1 MRPVLKIGGSLLKS
15 AQHFVEAAKFIS
27 TYDSPVVVVSAVKG
41 VTDMLIELYKTR
53 YESLYDAIRGIHVEI
68 ARKLG
73 VSGIEPLL
81 KELRAAMELPEGPDV
96 LDYFMSF
103 GERLSATIMHG
114 LLRRMGFDSGLFVA
128 PIITDDSFGRAQP
141 LEDRSL
147 ASEIDQHEGI
157 AVVTGFIGRTRDG
170 RFTTVGRG
178 GSDYT
183 ATFLARLLGY
193 RRVVLVTDSPGVMTA
208 NPQEVPEAKI
218 LPMMSIEEAV
228 EAARLG
234 AKNFHPRTFE
244 PVSGGMYVE
253 VRNYWSRGT
262 VVGNFYAPPPYKVVL
277 KCGEGSCVVGL
288 DAEEIVK
295 LGGEYVSRFAAQ
307 VPMPPKW
314 AHDLFVKPYFE
325 KLAWIN

>member
-1 MRPVLKIGGSLLKS
+1 MRPVIKIGGSLLRS
-15 AQHFVEAAKFIS
+15 AQHFLEAAKFIS
-27 TYDSPVVVVSAVKG
+27 TFNSPVVVVSAVKG

-53 YESLYDAIRGIHVEI
+53 SEGFYEAIRDIHVRI
-68 ARKLG
+68 AKELG

-81 KELRAAMELPEGPDV
+81 KELREALDLPEGPDV

-103 GERLSATIMHG
+103 GERLSATMLNG
-114 LLRRMGFDSGLFVA
+114 LLRRMGLDSKLFVA
-128 PIITDDSFGRAQP
+128 PLITDENFGNAQP
-141 LEDRSL
+141 LEDDSL
-147 ASEIDQHEGI
+147 AREIDEHEGY

-193 RRVVLVTDSPGVMTA
+193 RRVVLVTESPGIMTA
-208 NPQEVPEAKI
+208 NPQEVPEAKV
-218 LPMMSIEEAV
+218 LPIVAVEEAV
-228 EAARLG
+228 EAAKLG

-244 PVSGGMYVE
+244 PVTGGMTVE

-262 VVGNFYAPPPYKVVL
+262 VVGNFYAPPPYKIVVR
-277 KCGEGSCVVGL
+277 CGEGSCVVGL
-288 DAEEIVK
+288 EAEEIVK
-295 LGGEYVSRFAAQ
+295 LGGDYVSRYAAK

-314 AHDLFVKPYFE
+314 AHDLFIKPYFE
-325 KLAWIN
+325 KLLWTS

>member
-1 MRPVLKIGGSLLKS
+1 MRAVVKIGGSLLKS
-15 AQHFVEAAKFIS
+15 AQHFVEAAKFLS
-27 TYDSPVVVVSAVKG
+27 TFESPVVVVSAVKG

-53 YESLYDAIRGIHVEI
+53 NESLYEAIRDIHVEI
-68 ARKLG
+68 AKKLG
-73 VSGIEPLL
+73 VSGVDPLL
-81 KELRAAMELPEGPDV
+81 RELKAALDLPEGPDV

-103 GERLSATIMHG
+103 GERLSATIMNG
-114 LLRRMGFDSGLFVA
+114 LLKRMGMDSKLFIA
-128 PIITDDSFGRAQP
+128 PIITDDNFGNANP
-141 LEDRSL
+141 LDDRSL
-147 ASEIDQHEGI
+147 ASEIESHEGI

-183 ATFLARLLGY
+183 ATFLAKLLGY
-193 RRVVLVTDSPGVMTA
+193 RRVVLVTDAPGVMTA
-208 NPQEVPEAKI
+208 DPQEVPEAKI
-218 LPMMSIEEAV
+218 LPMMSVEEAM

-234 AKNFHPRTFE
+234 AKRMHPRTFE
-244 PVSGGMYVE
+244 PVTGGMYVE

-262 VVGNFYAPPPYKVVL
+262 IVGNFYAPPPYKVVL

-288 DAEEIVK
+288 EAEEIVK
-295 LGGEYVSRFAAQ
+295 LGGEYVGRFSAL

-325 KLAWIN
+325 KLLWTS

>member
-1 MRPVLKIGGSLLKS
+1 MRVVVKIGGSLLRG
-15 AQHFVEAAKFIS
+15 AQHFVEAAKFLTS
-27 TYDSPVVVVSAVKG
+27 FESPVVVISAVKG

-53 YESLYDAIRGIHVEI
+53 SESLYESIRDIHADI
-68 ARKLG
+68 AKKLG
-73 VSGIEPLL
+73 VSGVEPLL
-81 KELRAAMELPEGPDV
+81 KELKAALDLPEGPDV

-103 GERLSATIMHG
+103 GERLSATIMNG
-114 LLRRMGFDSGLFVA
+114 VLRRMGLDSKLFVA
-128 PIITDDSFGRAQP
+128 PIITDDNFGNANP

-147 ASEIDQHEGI
+147 AAEIDSHEGV

-183 ATFLARLLGY
+183 ATFLAKLLGY

-208 NPQEVPEAKI
+208 DPQEVPEAKI
-218 LPMMSIEEAV
+218 LPMMSVEEAM

-234 AKNFHPRTFE
+234 AKRMHPRTFE
-244 PVSGGMYVE
+244 PVTGGMYVE

-262 VVGNFYAPPPYKVVL
+262 VIGNFYAPPPYKVVL

-288 DAEEIVK
+288 EAEEIVK
-295 LGGEYVSRFAAQ
+295 LGGEYMGRFSAL

-325 KLAWIN
+325 KLLWTS

>member
-1 MRPVLKIGGSLLKS
+1 MRAVVKIGGSLLRT
-15 AQHFVEAAKFIS
+15 AQHFVEAAKFVS
-27 TYDSPVVVVSAVKG
+27 TFDSPVVVVSAVKG

-53 YESLYDAIRGIHVEI
+53 SEGFYESIRDIHVEI
-68 ARKLG
+68 AKRLG
-73 VSGIEPLL
+73 VSGVEPLFDEL
-81 KELRAAMELPEGPDV
+81 KKALELPEGPDV

-103 GERLSATIMHG
+103 GEWLSATIFNG
-114 LLRRMGFDSGLFVA
+114 LLRRMGLDSKLFIA
-128 PIITDDSFGRAQP
+128 PLVTDDNFGNAQP
-141 LEDRSL
+141 LEDPSL
-147 ASEIDQHEGI
+147 AREIDVYEGC
-157 AVVTGFIGRTRDG
+157 AVVTGFIGRTKDG

-193 RRVVLVTDSPGVMTA
+193 RRVVLVTESPGVMTA
-208 NPQEVPEAKI
+208 SPQEVPEAKV
-218 LPMMSIEEAV
+218 LPMMAVEEAV
-228 EAARLG
+228 EAAKLG

-244 PVSGGMYVE
+244 PVWGGMAVE

-262 VVGNFYAPPPYKVVL
+262 IIGNFYAPPPYKVVV

-288 DAEEIVK
+288 EAEEIVK
-295 LGGEYVSRFAAQ
+295 LGGEYVSRFSAK

-325 KLAWIN
+325 KLVWTS

>member
-1 MRPVLKIGGSLLKS
+1 MRTVIKIGGSLLRS
-15 AQHFVEAAKFIS
+15 AQHFLDAAKFIS
-27 TYDSPVVVVSAVKG
+27 TFDKPVVVVSAVKG

-53 YESLYDAIRGIHVEI
+53 HESIYEAIREIHVEI
-68 ARKLG
+68 AKRLG
-73 VSGIEPLL
+73 VSGIDPLL
-81 KELRAAMELPEGPDV
+81 RELYKALDMPEGPDV

-114 LLRRMGFDSGLFVA
+114 LLRRMGLESKLFVA
-128 PIITDDSFGRAQP
+128 PIITDDNFGSAKP
-141 LEDRSL
+141 LEDKSL
-147 ASEIDQHEGI
+147 AEEIGENEGVS
-157 AVVTGFIGRTRDG
+157 VVTGFIGRTRDG

-183 ATFLARLLGY
+183 ATFLAKLLGY
-193 RRVVLVTDSPGVMTA
+193 RRVVLVTDAPGVLTA

-218 LPMMSIEEAV
+218 LPMMSVEEAV

-244 PVSGGMYVE
+244 PVTNGMYVE

-262 VVGNFYAPPPYKVVL
+262 VIGNFYAPPPYKVVL
-277 KCGEGSCVVGL
+277 RCGEGSCVVGL

-295 LGGEYVSRFAAQ
+295 LGGEYVSRFAAH

-325 KLAWIN
+325 KLVWTN

>member
-1 MRPVLKIGGSLLKS
+1 MRAVVKIGGSLLRS

-27 TYDSPVVVVSAVKG
+27 SYESPVVVVSAVKG

-53 YESLYDAIRGIHVEI
+53 HESIYEAIRDIHVEI
-68 ARKLG
+68 AKRLG
-73 VSGIEPLL
+73 VSGVEPLL
-81 KELRAAMELPEGPDV
+81 KELRAALELPEGPDV

-103 GERLSATIMHG
+103 GERLSATIMNG
-114 LLRRMGFDSGLFVA
+114 LLRRMGLDSELFVA
-128 PIITDDSFGRAQP
+128 PIVTDDNFGSAKP

-147 ASEIDQHEGI
+147 AADIDGHNGV
-157 AVVTGFIGRTRDG
+157 AVVTGFIGRTKDG

-183 ATFLARLLGY
+183 ATFLAKLLGY
-193 RRVVLVTDSPGVMTA
+193 RQVVLVTDSPGVMTA

-218 LPMMSIEEAV
+218 LPMMSVEEAV

-262 VVGNFYAPPPYKVVL
+262 VIGNFYAPPPYKVVL
-277 KCGEGSCVVGL
+277 RCGEGSCVVGL

-295 LGGEYVSRFAAQ
+295 LGGDYVGRFAAQ

-325 KLAWIN
+325 KLLWIG

>member
-1 MRPVLKIGGSLLKS
+1 MRVVVKIGGSLLRG
-15 AQHFVEAAKFIS
+15 AQHFVEAAKFLTS
-27 TYDSPVVVVSAVKG
+27 FESPVVVISAVKG

-53 YESLYDAIRGIHVEI
+53 SESLYESIRDIHADI
-68 ARKLG
+68 AKKLG
-73 VSGIEPLL
+73 VSGVEPLL
-81 KELRAAMELPEGPDV
+81 KELKAALDLPEGPDV

-103 GERLSATIMHG
+103 GERLSATIMNG
-114 LLRRMGFDSGLFVA
+114 VLRRMGLDSKLFVA
-128 PIITDDSFGRAQP
+128 PIITDDNFGNANP

-147 ASEIDQHEGI
+147 AAEIDSHEGV

-170 RFTTVGRG
+170 RLTTVGRG

-183 ATFLARLLGY
+183 ATFLAKLLGY

-208 NPQEVPEAKI
+208 DPQEVPEAKI
-218 LPMMSIEEAV
+218 LPMMSVEEAM

-234 AKNFHPRTFE
+234 AKRMHPRTFE
-244 PVSGGMYVE
+244 PVTGGMYVE

-262 VVGNFYAPPPYKVVL
+262 VIGNFYAPPPYKVVL

-288 DAEEIVK
+288 EAEEIVK
-295 LGGEYVSRFAAQ
+295 LGGEYVGRFSAL

-325 KLAWIN
+325 KLLWTS